1 MIQHLSIRVPWHDHG
16 WDGSICQDPRGNTAC
31 LKLNGI
37 LKGKKEDVEQAIC
50 GQCIAGHENDIPCL
64 SEGAAFMSSQQF
76 VAVTRHPYMQYGY
89 EEYQHFLPTENV
101 YPPYSLPARPFAWL
115 LKKSMH
121 DLNHKFDLHIDE
133 EVENSW
139 PRGKNWLQMG
149 DSHQAVFNY
158 FYKDV
163 VPNRSLCLIYAKQV
177 PFIED
182 VGRVI
187 IGIGHIKNLTMPV
200 EHKRSRKNGI
210 KSMLWEA
217 HISHSIRPDHKDGF
231 LIPYDKIL
239 KYAEKN
245 PDFDLKSVCVMAPL
259 ESFDEF
265 SYATE
270 HVSYDAVI
278 EVLLSCI
285 KAFRVIN
292 QILDEDYSDV
302 LQWLDARL
310 NEVWDERG
318 AFPGLGSMLCAIKV
332 KYGIL
337 VAKEIVEKTG
347 KNDIWESVDRVFKNP
362 ENELSVSLAKG
373 IDSYTCKMW
382 NGMLT
387 ERKKL
392 FKLLSRFDLT
402 ISQAE
407 VLFQKN
413 KRIQEN
419 IFLSDSEIIQNP
431 YLLYERTRL
440 KRDELAI
447 SVKQIDRAVF
457 PVESIRNQ
465 YPLEAPTALSADN
478 DERRV
483 RALAVYVLEQAAE
496 EGNTILPVNQ
506 LMDRM
511 QAMPLQPECG
521 VTIDH
526 LAVIEDDMAPVVI
539 TKQMING
546 EKYYKLRRYEEFSH
560 EIERKVHKKLKSG
573 RITIEANW
581 ENILEGYLSKM
592 RIPAHPDL
600 EKEKRIRIEKTAAL
614 KELAESKVSVLIGE
628 AGTGKT
634 TVLAALCSHPDIVRG
649 GVLLLAP
656 TGKATVRLME
666 SMGEYGKSFDAY
678 NVAQFLSGIGGFDFR
693 DMRYQIPKER
703 ITKKYETVIIDESS
717 MLTEDMLGSLMNA
730 VGSSKRIIF
739 VGDSNQLPPIGAGRP
754 FVDLIKVLKPEF
766 GKKTPRVRNG
776 FCELI
781 ENCRQASSGKRLDV
795 EFAKMFTN
803 TKIDLERNIVTEILQ
818 GSGENIRFI
827 RWNGKD
833 DLHEKLFEVLGEE
846 FQINDQESF
855 DRSLG
860 GNRGTYG
867 EAYSYFNK
875 GCAVNVDR
883 WQMLAPVKNMPHGV
897 LNLNHMIHSTFR
909 AEGIALAGR
918 VGKHKR
924 IASPWG
930 HENIIYG
937 DKVINVR
944 NMCKKGYPKDTCRNY
959 IANGEIGI
967 CCGDYNKKRKWDDNS
982 FRVEFSSQK
991 DNYYYYDGQNFDEE
1005 SGTND
1010 LELAYALTVH
1020 KSQGSQFDTVIL
1032 ILSEPCR
1039 IMSREML
1046 YTALTRQKKK
1056 IVILYNEDPHKLMDY
1071 ISPRNSDI
1079 AQRFT
1084 DLFSEELL
1092 QDQSTNK
1099 PYIVKVGNKFY
1110 EDSLIHRTTR
1120 GELVRS
1126 KSEVIIAD
1134 HLFSNGIEYD
1144 YEPEVTVDGRKFRP
1158 DFIAYDPDDD
1168 DIFWYWEHVGMPTD
1182 PDYME
1187 RWKDKLAYYNTH
1199 GIKEGMNL
1207 IITSDGNNG
1216 SLNSKE
1222 IDDLIKKTFDL

>member
-16 WDGSICQDPRGNTAC
+16 WDGTICQDPCGNTAC

-37 LKGKKEDVEQAIC
+37 LEGKKEDAEQAIC
-50 GQCIAGHENDIPCL
+50 GQCIAGHENEIPCL

-76 VAVTRHPYMQYGY
+76 VAVSRHPYVEYGY
-89 EEYQHFLPTENV
+89 DEYQHFLPTENV

-121 DLNHKFDLHIDE
+121 DLNLKYDLQIDE
-133 EVENSW
+133 EVETNW

-149 DSHQAVFNY
+149 ESHQAVFDY

-163 VPNRSLCLIYAKQV
+163 VPNQSLCLIYAKQV

-187 IGIGHIKNLTMPV
+187 IGIGHIKNISMPV
-200 EHKRSRKNGI
+200 EYKRSKKNGI
-210 KSMLWEA
+210 KSMLWET

-231 LIPYDKIL
+231 LIPYEKIL
-239 KYAEKN
+239 KYADEN
-245 PDFDLKSVCVMAPL
+245 PDFDLKSVCVMAP
-259 ESFDEF
+259 SDAFDEF

-270 HVSYDAVI
+270 HVTYDAVI
-278 EVLLSCI
+278 EILLSCI
-285 KAFRVIN
+285 RAFRIIDD
-292 QILDEDYSDV
+292 ILDEDYSDV

-347 KNDIWESVDRVFKNP
+347 EDNIWETVNLVFKEP
-362 ENELSVSLAKG
+362 KKVLSASLAKG
-373 IDSYTCKMW
+373 IDDFTCKMW
-382 NGMLT
+382 NGMPA
-387 ERKKL
+387 ERKQL
-392 FKLLSRFDLT
+392 FKLLARFDLT
-402 ISQAE
+402 IAQAE
-407 VLFQKN
+407 VLFQQN
-413 KRIQEN
+413 KRSQED
-419 IFLSDSEIIQNP
+419 IPLSDSDIIQNP
-431 YLLYERTRL
+431 YLLYEGTRL

-447 SVKQIDRAVF
+447 SVKRIDRAVF
-457 PVESIRNQ
+457 PVESIRSQ
-465 YPLEAPTALSADN
+465 YPLEAPTALTAEN
-478 DERRV
+478 DIRRV
-483 RALAVYVLEQAAE
+483 RALAVYVLEKAVE

-526 LAVIEDDMAPVVI
+526 LSVIEDEISSVI
-539 TKQMING
+539 VTKQMKGG
-546 EKYYKLRRYEEFSH
+546 EKYYKLRRYEEFSY
-560 EIERKVHKKLKSG
+560 EIERKVRKKLKSG
-573 RITIEANW
+573 RIEISADW
-581 ENILEGYLSKM
+581 EKILDDYLRKM
-592 RIPAHPDL
+592 TIPAHPDA

-634 TVLAALCSHPDIVRG
+634 TVLAALCSHPDIIQG

-656 TGKATVRLME
+656 TGKATVRLTE
-666 SMGEYGKSFDAY
+666 SMGEYGKGFDAY
-678 NVAQFLSGIGGFDFR
+678 NVAQFLSGVGGFDFK
-693 DMRYQIPKER
+693 DMRYQIPKEKV
-703 ITKKYETVIIDESS
+703 TKKYETVIVDESS

-730 VGSSKRIIF
+730 VGASKRIIF

-754 FVDLIKVLKPEF
+754 FVDLIKLLEPDF
-766 GKKTPRVRNG
+766 GKKTPHVKHG

-781 ENCRQASSGKRLDV
+781 ENCRQASSGQRLDV
-795 EFAKMFTN
+795 EFAKMFTKA
-803 TKIDLERNIVTEILQ
+803 KIDLERNIVTEILQ
-818 GSGENIRFI
+818 SNGENIKLI
-827 RWNGKD
+827 RWIGKD
-833 DLHEKLFEVLGEE
+833 DLQDKLFEVLDEE

-860 GNRGTYG
+860 GNRGTHG

-875 GCAVNVDR
+875 GCAVNVDK
-883 WQMLAPVKNMPHGV
+883 WQMLAPVKNMPQGV
-897 LNLNHMIHSTFR
+897 LNLNHMIHSKFR

-918 VGKHKR
+918 TGKYKC

-930 HENIIYG
+930 HESIIYG
-937 DKVINVR
+937 DKVINIR
-944 NMCKKGYPKDTCRNY
+944 NMRKQGYPKATCRNY

-967 CCGDYNKKRKWDDNS
+967 ACGDYNKSRDWNDNS
-982 FRVEFSSQK
+982 LRIEFSSQK
-991 DNYYYYDGQNFDEE
+991 ENYYYYDGRNFDEE

-1032 ILSEPCR
+1032 ILAEPCR
-1039 IMSREML
+1039 ILSREML
-1046 YTALTRQKKK
+1046 YTALTRQKNK
-1056 IVILYNEDPHKLMDY
+1056 IVILYNEDPHRLMDY
-1071 ISPRNSDI
+1071 VSPTNSDI

-1092 QDQSTNK
+1092 PDQSENK
-1099 PYIVKVGNKFY
+1099 PSIVKVGNKFY

-1134 HLFSNGIEYD
+1134 HLLSNGINYD
-1144 YEPEVTVDGRKFRP
+1144 YEPEVTIDGRKFRP

-1168 DIFWYWEHVGMPTD
+1168 ETFWYWEHVGMPTD
-1182 PDYME
+1182 PGYMA
-1187 RWKDKLAYYNTH
+1187 RWEEKLAYYNDH
-1199 GIKEGMNL
+1199 GIREGENL
-1207 IITSDGNNG
+1207 IITSDGDNG
-1216 SLNSKE
+1216 GLDSKE
-1222 IDDLIKKTFDL
+1222 IDDLIKEIFDL